1 MLFLRFSHQRQET
14 FFYFN
19 TKLIQTAYTYFA
31 FYLFS
36 SLFYLVL
43 FSACKAFVPLRLFKS
58 NITHLKTGTGV
69 ERTNHS
75 GMVVSRT
82 DYSDSHP
89 GEHGEI

>member
-1 MLFLRFSHQRQET
+1 MRSTKKEKNQGEVSPLFVIIIDE
-14 FFYFN
+14 N
-19 TKLIQTAYTYFA
+19 DMI
-31 FYLFS
+31 
-36 SLFYLVL
+36 
-43 FSACKAFVPLRLFKS
+43 PFKS